1 MIGMAVREY
10 GEPLQ
15 RLELPDPEL
24 RPGHAL
30 LEVLTCGVCYSD
42 VKTSRGRMPFSDRLP
57 LPHVPGHEICARVV
71 ASDPPVMEPGTT
83 VVVNHLW
90 PCRRC
95 ARCRAGVEQ
104 QCTNPQGWTGFMSP
118 GGFEERLTVPID
130 RLTRVPAEI
139 DPVHAAPLTCAV
151 GTSYRAVATRGRV
164 TPGSLV
170 VVIGLGGVGIHALQI
185 AHAAGGRVTGLDVS
199 PRALEVAGSLG
210 LDALQ
215 GEDPA
220 SEERI
225 SRLSD
230 GGGVDVVIDTVGSE
244 ATLAQAFRLVRAGG
258 RIVGVGYAVDSNIV
272 LPTARFVLEEV
283 ELVGSRYVAL
293 DELERA
299 IALVA
304 EGRVQTVVDRVLP
317 LAEVNQAL
325 EALEAGDVVGRVVLD
340 VAGVCGAGRTEA
352 TGAAGA

>member
-10 GEPLQ
+10 GEPLE
-15 RLELPDPEL
+15 RMELPDPEL
-24 RPGHAL
+24 RPGYAL

-42 VKTSRGRMPFSDRLP
+42 VKTSRGRMPFSDRLT
-57 LPHVPGHEICARVV
+57 LPHVPGHEICARVLS
-71 ASDPPVMEPGTT
+71 SDPPVVDPGTT

-95 ARCRAGVEQ
+95 ARCRAGIEQ

-118 GGFEERLTVPID
+118 GGFEQRVVVPID
-130 RLTRVPAEI
+130 RLTRVPDEI

-151 GTSYRAVATRGRV
+151 GTAYRAVATRGRV
-164 TPGSLV
+164 APGSRV

-185 AHAAGGRVTGLDVS
+185 AQAAGARASGLDVS
-199 PRALEVAGSLG
+199 QRALEVASQ
-210 LDALQ
+210 LDLEALPAD
-215 GEDPA
+215 DPI

-225 SRLSD
+225 SGLSD
-230 GGGVDVVIDTVGSE
+230 GGGGVDVVIDTVGSE
-244 ATLAQAFRLVRAGG
+244 STLAKAFRLVRAGG

-304 EGRVQTVVDRVLP
+304 DGRIQTVVDRVLP
-317 LAEVNQAL
+317 LAQANDAL
-325 EALEAGDVVGRVVLD
+325 EALEAGEIVGRVVLD
-340 VAGVCGAGRTEA
+340 VAGVSG
-352 TGAAGA
+352 